1 MTPFQKRHKQRSL
14 RIGGSLILL
23 SGLALSGF
31 PLDVL
36 AKNVDEQQL
45 STPTLSACSN
55 RYPLV
60 ESPRISTQG
69 GGVEQNLSDNFGA
82 QRLWMGQGNIEI
94 IDTAATGL
102 AQPGLRVHYPAKSS
116 SPSDSKQDDEVP
128 RGGAGFY
135 TKPDEFAGAE
145 RACLRYQV
153 FFPQGFDFVKGGK
166 LPGLYGGE
174 APSGGTP
181 ATGENGFSMRFMW
194 RKDGQG
200 ELYEYVVNQ
209 PGDYGASSGRGS
221 WTFDTGRWVT
231 LEQEIVLNTPGKED
245 GLARVWVDNQP
256 VLEQQGI
263 VYRTSDDVTIDGI
276 MFSTFFGG
284 TGKSWRTPQ
293 DQSVDFADFRLY
305 APQSH

>member
-1 MTPFQKRHKQRSL
+1 MTLFRKLPLWISRAFGASL
-14 RIGGSLILL
+14 VLL
-23 SGLALSGF
+23 CGF
-31 PLDVL
+31 FVAGFSTATL
-36 AKNVDEQQL
+36 AKSVDEKQL
-45 STPTLSACSN
+45 SIPTVGACST

-60 ESPRISTQG
+60 ENPRIPTQDG
-69 GGVEQNLSDNFGA
+69 DVEQSLIDSFGA
-82 QRLWMGQGNIEI
+82 DRLWMGQGNIEI
-94 IDTAATGL
+94 MDTLDTGL

-116 SPSDSKQDDEVP
+116 SPSDSKQNDDVP

-135 TKPDEFAGAE
+135 TKPHELAGAE

-153 FFPQGFDFVKGGK
+153 FFPEGFDFVKGGK

-181 ATGENGFSMRFMW
+181 ATGENGFTLRFMW
-194 RKDGQG
+194 RKNGQG

-209 PGDYGASSGRGS
+209 PGDYGASSGRGR

-245 GLARVWVDNQP
+245 GLARVWVDGQP

-263 VYRTSDDVTIDGI
+263 VYRTSEDVTIDGI

-284 TGKSWRTPQ
+284 TGKGWRTPR
-293 DQSVDFADFRLY
+293 DQAVDFADFRLY
-305 APQSH
+305 APQSR